1 LIANLS
7 VDIEQLEEDELDK
20 LINLFKKKTNGG
32 NMGRP
37 RKNELINTAAI
48 VPVNIDLPIEKIRLN
63 EAQMQ
68 TLRFAEGR
76 ISATAARLQ
85 RIDKEITQIKS
96 KINESD
102 EARQLK
108 RLKSERKLLQK
119 LQVEA
124 TSTYNGALEMALA
137 EVEGKTLS
145 EKLRR
150 LSDGS

>member
-1 LIANLS
+1 
-7 VDIEQLEEDELDK
+7 
-20 LINLFKKKTNGG
+20 
-32 NMGRP
+32 MGRP
-37 RKNELINTAAI
+37 QKKEPINTTSI
-48 VPVNIDLPIEKIRLN
+48 VPISIDLPIEKIRLN

-108 RLKSERKLLQK
+108 KLKSERKLLQK

-124 TSTYNGALEMALA
+124 TSAYNGALEMALA

-150 LSDGS
+150 LSDGG

>member
-1 LIANLS
+1 
-7 VDIEQLEEDELDK
+7 
-20 LINLFKKKTNGG
+20 
-32 NMGRP
+32 MGRP
-37 RKNELINTAAI
+37 RKNEPINTTSI
-48 VPVNIDLPIEKIRLN
+48 VPISIDLPIEKIRLN

-108 RLKSERKLLQK
+108 KLKSERKLLQK

-124 TSTYNGALEMALA
+124 TSAYNGALEMALA

-150 LSDGS
+150 LSDGG

>member
-1 LIANLS
+1 
-7 VDIEQLEEDELDK
+7 
-20 LINLFKKKTNGG
+20 
-32 NMGRP
+32 MGRP

-108 RLKSERKLLQK
+108 RLKSERKILQK

-137 EVEGKTLS
+137 EIEGKTLS

-150 LSDGS
+150 LSDGG

>member
-1 LIANLS
+1 
-7 VDIEQLEEDELDK
+7 
-20 LINLFKKKTNGG
+20 
-32 NMGRP
+32 MGRP
-37 RKNELINTAAI
+37 RKNELINTTAI
-48 VPVNIDLPIEKIRLN
+48 VPVSIDLPIEKIRLN

-85 RIDKEITQIKS
+85 RLEKEITQIKS

-108 RLKSERKLLQK
+108 RLKSERKILQK

-150 LSDGS
+150 LSDGG

>member
-1 LIANLS
+1 
-7 VDIEQLEEDELDK
+7 
-20 LINLFKKKTNGG
+20 
-32 NMGRP
+32 MGRP
-37 RKNELINTAAI
+37 RKNELINTTAI

-150 LSDGS
+150 LSDGG

>member
-1 LIANLS
+1 
-7 VDIEQLEEDELDK
+7 
-20 LINLFKKKTNGG
+20 
-32 NMGRP
+32 MGRP
-37 RKNELINTAAI
+37 RKNELINTTAI

-85 RIDKEITQIKS
+85 RLEREISQLKS
-96 KINESD
+96 KINESE

-108 RLKSERKLLQK
+108 RIKSERKLLQK
-119 LQVEA
+119 LQIEA

-137 EVEGKTLS
+137 ELPGKTLG
-145 EKLRR
+145 EKLRS
-150 LSDGS
+150 LSDGG